1 MDVGAVIPARS
12 EPFELVISGQGPLH
26 DPAVAAEPRAVQHS
40 TPGDD
45 RADPA
50 LPELLPVAIEVI
62 APVGEQDLW
71 AVAWTAPPAPH
82 GRDRIHQRQQLGD
95 VVGVSA
101 GQADREGNPAGV
113 ADEVVLAAGA
123 CAVDRACARLVPPF
137 NARTGEASITA
148 RDQSSR
154 STARNRARRSW
165 WSLSQTPAWFQSRS
179 RRQQVIPEP

>member
-1 MDVGAVIPARS
+1 M
-12 EPFELVISGQGPLH
+12 
-26 DPAVAAEPRAVQHS
+26 
-40 TPGDD
+40 
-45 RADPA
+45 
-50 LPELLPVAIEVI
+50 PELLPVAIKVI
-62 APVGEQDLW
+62 ALVGEQDLW

-137 NARTGEASITA
+137 NARTCEASITA

-165 WSLSQTPAWFQSRS
+165 WSFSQTPAWFQSRS